1 MINSVAIEGLMV
13 TKPITVGNRV
23 RFILE
28 HNNTIFTILM
38 EDDSPEKEHVLR
50 YGSKYRP
57 CFILG
62 KLVIEAGRTYIIADC
77 CEFKG
82 E

>member
-1 MINSVAIEGLMV
+1 MINKMINSIAIEGLMV

-38 EDDSPEKEHVLR
+38 EDDSPEKEQ
-50 YGSKYRP
+50 
-57 CFILG
+57 I
-62 KLVIEAGRTYIIADC
+62 GRASC
-77 CEFKG
+77 RERV
-82 E
+82 